1 MTVPTI
7 YTDTDPERTFL
18 GYCLQETKLP
28 DGMDGKLT
36 AEDFSEA
43 YRLIARSL
51 FATARQG
58 PCDVISVAEEMAR
71 RGAGTFATRELATLA
86 GAAPIGS
93 VNVENLISV
102 IKSRQAER
110 DAVQPETTPVLPSH
124 ESFDSFLARD
134 IKGAPSLVGDGLIV
148 EKGLHTFIG
157 PTKKGKT
164 IFGVQFA
171 LTLAGALEYW
181 LIPDLQIPRAVPLM
195 YLNLELPEEVF
206 EARLQKQLRQ
216 MQAEGYNVKR
226 AWTNFRRL
234 TLRGKMRLDRKDGRE
249 LLVRLIRDT
258 KAKLVVVDNLGA
270 AMAVD
275 SNSDERMAPI
285 FLHLYEIC
293 ENEDVAIL
301 LVLHTPKELGDRD
314 EVYWARGSSVQADRA
329 DTIMTIKPYGN
340 EEQGIQRRIGFTL
353 RCGPELDP
361 LIVSRQKGSLI
372 WTAGKQKDVRV
383 TWLRDLIREEREV
396 PYQTALEAFE
406 AAGHGKDRTFRNTLN
421 QLGMDVARTKDG
433 FEGGKV
439 IRWAGP

>member
-1 MTVPTI
+1 MPTI
-7 YTDTDPERTFL
+7 YTDLDAERTFL

-28 DGMDGKLT
+28 DGMDGNLT
-36 AEDFSEA
+36 PEDFSEG
-43 YRLIARSL
+43 YRLIARSI
-51 FATARQG
+51 FATAKKG
-58 PCDVISVAEEMAR
+58 SCDVISVAAEMQKH
-71 RGAGTFATRELATLA
+71 GVGTFATREIATLA
-86 GAAPIGS
+86 EAAPIGM
-93 VNVENLISV
+93 VNVENLIAV
-102 IKSRQAER
+102 IKSRRA
-110 DAVQPETTPVLPSH
+110 DGDGVQPETTPVLPSH

-164 IFGVQFA
+164 IFGVQLA
-171 LTLAGALEYW
+171 LTMAGGREWW
-181 LIPDLQIPRAVPLM
+181 LIPDLLIHRPIPVL
-195 YLNLELPEEVF
+195 YLNLEMPEEVF

-275 SNSDERMAPI
+275 SNTDERMAPI
-285 FLHLYEIC
+285 FLALYEIC
-293 ENEDVAIL
+293 ESEDVAIL
-301 LVLHTPKELGDRD
+301 LVLHTPKDLGDRD

-340 EEQGIQRRIGFTL
+340 EEQSIQRRIGFTL

-383 TWLRDLIREEREV
+383 QWLRGFLQEHKEV
-396 PYQTALEAFE
+396 AQDEAQEAFE
-406 AAGHGKDRTFRNTLN
+406 TAGHGKRSTFFKTVK
-421 QLGMDVARTKDG
+421 QLGLDVLCAKAE
-433 FEGGKV
+433 FGGKGLIQWV
-439 IRWAGP
+439 GP